1 MRVTLT
7 DMWLV
12 VEKSQF
18 PNITHEFII
27 ASSFHIWRNNFT
39 ESKQGQGHE
48 ELDGAS
54 LREHEEFTK
63 VKNITK
69 VELGRY
75 EIDTSYMVF
84 LSFSTRL

>member
-1 MRVTLT
+1 
-7 DMWLV
+7 MWLV

-27 ASSFHIWRNNFT
+27 AFSFHIWRNNFT

-48 ELDGAS
+48 ELYGAS
-54 LREHEEFTK
+54 LREHEEF
-63 VKNITK
+63 TK

>member
-27 ASSFHIWRNNFT
+27 AFSFHIWRNNFT
-39 ESKQGQGHE
+39 ESKQGHE